1 MSFSD
6 EDQLRYSRHDLLT
19 MKPKE
24 LIEKYGDGKSFWIKL
39 KNQQEIS
46 FFQSGQNVIK
56 FALGNITWQA
66 LLALPIVALFMRLL
80 YIRRDF
86 YYVEHL
92 IFSIHNTSLFFLTII
107 PIALFDDY
115 LHDSITGLLFLF
127 VAIYLLF
134 SMKRFYQQRWWKTII
149 KYVVATTAYT
159 LILYLAGL
167 VVILISFFLV

>member
-1 MSFSD
+1 
-6 EDQLRYSRHDLLT
+6 
-19 MKPKE
+19 
-24 LIEKYGDGKSFWIKL
+24 
-39 KNQQEIS
+39 
-46 FFQSGQNVIK
+46 
-56 FALGNITWQA
+56 
-66 LLALPIVALFMRLL
+66 MRLL

-159 LILYLAGL
+159 LILSLAGL